1 MWVCRFARAS
11 KSHQTKSYCYLSR
24 IISIEL
30 ACHIVKK
37 AAIDRAV
44 ADVDK
49 NFAASYELRRRH
61 RQVMFY
67 FLFGIQA
74 YFRTPQ
80 TNCGQPFWDVLAL
93 NSNFLAN
100 LPDPLQIQ
108 PTGVQPNQIS
118 TVSTKTSVY
127 LKYHLHCKVL

>member
-1 MWVCRFARAS
+1 MRVCGFARAS
-11 KSHQTKSYCYLSR
+11 KSHQTKLYCYLSR

-37 AAIDRAV
+37 AAIDCAI

-74 YFRTPQ
+74 YFHTP
-80 TNCGQPFWDVLAL
+80 
-93 NSNFLAN
+93 
-100 LPDPLQIQ
+100 
-108 PTGVQPNQIS
+108 
-118 TVSTKTSVY
+118 
-127 LKYHLHCKVL
+127 